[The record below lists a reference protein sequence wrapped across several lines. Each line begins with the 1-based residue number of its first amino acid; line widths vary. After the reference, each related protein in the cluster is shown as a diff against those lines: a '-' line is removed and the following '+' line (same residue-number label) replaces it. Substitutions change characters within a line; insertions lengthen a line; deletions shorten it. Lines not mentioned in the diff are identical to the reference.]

1 MAKVSVPLNSSLEAA
16 AGAALSS
23 PFSSAA
29 AGACSAAASSFVF
42 PPALPHPINKDAI
55 IAHVKIEAIILFFIL
70 IIPPGFFFPFFPAGQ
85 TVFQEYQLAILSA
98 ISYLHFS

>member
-16 AGAALSS
+16 GDVFSS
-23 PFSSAA
+23 PLSAA
-29 AGACSAAASSFVF
+29 AGVCSVETSSFVF
-42 PPALPHPINKDAI
+42 AFPPVLPHPINKDAV

-70 IIPPGFFFPFFPAGQ
+70 MIPPGFFSPLFSSWP
-85 TVFQEYQLAILSA
+85 TVFQEYQLDILSA